1 MLPPTVEISR
11 LAGVGCPPQPVLG
24 ESAIQVGIEDAG
36 FDHGDQVVGAH
47 LEDAVHA
54 AHRQDDLAGPC
65 VRPAGETRARPARDD
80 GRSGGV
86 RDAQRLLHVGDG
98 CRVDDGEGMPLRR
111 VPRFVGP
118 SGLEVG
124 GIGVDTVGER
134 TPQLRDDVGLGCHR
148 QVRRRRPAMS
158 PTVTATTAKAMPIQ
172 ALPLVHHTI
181 VAAA

>member
-1 MLPPTVEISR
+1 MNL
-11 LAGVGCPPQPVLG
+11 
-24 ESAIQVGIEDAG
+24 
-36 FDHGDQVVGAH
+36 
-47 LEDAVHA
+47 
-54 AHRQDDLAGPC
+54 
-65 VRPAGETRARPARDD
+65 
-80 GRSGGV
+80 

-98 CRVDDGEGMPLRR
+98 CRVDDREGTPLRR
-111 VPRFVGP
+111 MPRFVGP

-124 GIGVDTVGER
+124 GIGVDTFGER